1 MTLQLDGVSL
11 VRLMGSSRP
20 AFVLASTTG
29 CTQCD
34 GPLGGAW
41 EQLATLTRDQLRE
54 PGAVWRLSCDEQP
67 MLCDVLPAVA
77 AATPGDPLFM
87 EWSQGDMMWRRYSG
101 ELNTQGLVLWVRD
114 TLSNYNRLPAEKRQ
128 PQQRSPSGLV
138 TVGFDGV
145 VSSMP
150 PPTPP
155 PWPLSPP
162 SPLGQ
167 SRLPLGI
174 EHTPHEYVP
183 HDDDVGA
190 PLSAALAALAANR
203 TFAAEVWARQPLLL
217 QLPRPVDF
225 SLNDLEAAL
234 TLPPPLPLPLS
245 PYPYPDPNPNQAALA
260 AGVFASAA
268 DDDTKV
274 EADANSLVERR
285 GGGGGGERVRPLR
298 RLGSLAA
305 LRKELSAVP
314 PRPTPTP
321 TPTPNPNPNP
331 NPTPNPPC
339 RVGRAGSTSHRTTA
353 PLAASH

>member
-87 EWSQGDMMWRRYSG
+87 EWSQGDMIWRRYSG
-101 ELNTQGLVLWVRD
+101 ELSTQGLVMWVRD
-114 TLSNYNRLPAEKRQ
+114 TLSSYNRLPAEKRQ

-190 PLSAALAALAANR
+190 PLAGDRRRGQSGLRPQHRGLRGAGGQPGPGALDARHSVAALGARPQGLTGAASCR
-203 TFAAEVWARQPLLL
+203 GSGSFTV
-217 QLPRPVDF
+217 
-225 SLNDLEAAL
+225 
-234 TLPPPLPLPLS
+234 
-245 PYPYPDPNPNQAALA
+245 
-260 AGVFASAA
+260 
-268 DDDTKV
+268 DDDSSIPTV
-274 EADANSLVERR
+274 LLVMCVLLSSLVC
-285 GGGGGGERVRPLR
+285 GVVFMGIDDTVTVDQ
-298 RLGSLAA
+298 
-305 LRKELSAVP
+305 SA
-314 PRPTPTP
+314 
-321 TPTPNPNPNP
+321 
-331 NPTPNPPC
+331 
-339 RVGRAGSTSHRTTA
+339 
-353 PLAASH
+353 

>member
-101 ELNTQGLVLWVRD
+101 ELSTQGLVLWVRE
-114 TLSNYNRLPAEKRQ
+114 TLSSYNRLPAEKWQ

-145 VSSMP
+145 VSNVP

-155 PWPLSPP
+155 PRPLSPP

-190 PLSAALAALAANR
+190 PLAAALAALAANR
-203 TFAAEVWARQPLLL
+203 TFASEVWARQPLLL
-217 QLPRPVDF
+217 QLT
-225 SLNDLEAAL
+225 L
-234 TLPPPLPLPLS
+234 TLTLTLTRC
-245 PYPYPDPNPNQAALA
+245 
-260 AGVFASAA
+260 GH
-268 DDDTKV
+268 
-274 EADANSLVERR
+274 
-285 GGGGGGERVRPLR
+285 
-298 RLGSLAA
+298 GS
-305 LRKELSAVP
+305 RCCCS
-314 PRPTPTP
+314 
-321 TPTPNPNPNP
+321 
-331 NPTPNPPC
+331 
-339 RVGRAGSTSHRTTA
+339 
-353 PLAASH
+353 